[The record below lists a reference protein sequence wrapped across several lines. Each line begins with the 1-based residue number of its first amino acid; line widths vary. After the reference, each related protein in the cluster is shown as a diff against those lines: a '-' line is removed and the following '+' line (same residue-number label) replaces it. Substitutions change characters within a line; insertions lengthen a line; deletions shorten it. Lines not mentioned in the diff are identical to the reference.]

1 VSRKLPIDV
10 LKERI
15 DFAYDPDSIVDMLDI
30 SVVEL
35 LEAFEDKLVER
46 REVFSHLEEEVFDD
60 DE

>member
-1 VSRKLPIDV
+1 MRKLPIDI

-35 LEAFEDKLVER
+35 LEAFEDKLIEK